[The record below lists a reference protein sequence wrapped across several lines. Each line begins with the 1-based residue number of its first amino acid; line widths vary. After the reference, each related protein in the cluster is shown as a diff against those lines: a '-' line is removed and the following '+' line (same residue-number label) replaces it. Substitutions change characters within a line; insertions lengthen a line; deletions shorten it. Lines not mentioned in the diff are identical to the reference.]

1 MPTILMMLGWRL
13 FFYANEGNEPIHVH
27 CRKGDS
33 ECNYWL
39 DRELFDLREAY
50 SYQMSPRDHREIKKI
65 IFEHFEYIEAQWD
78 EFQRRRLR

>member
-1 MPTILMMLGWRL
+1 MPTILVMLGWRL

-27 CRKGDS
+27 CRKGGS
-33 ECNYWL
+33 ECKFWL

-50 SYQMSPRDHREIKKI
+50 SYE
-65 IFEHFEYIEAQWD
+65 WD